1 MPLISVLVPV
11 HNAGPFLAE
20 TVKSVLAQSHADFE
34 LIVIDDGSTDCC
46 TRFLHNIGDS
56 RVHVLTQPNQGAPA
70 ALNTGLGASRGELI
84 AFLDHDDLWLPGKLQ
99 AHVECFRAHADA
111 DLTFDWSRRID
122 QNGAD
127 LGLPSHPWHGTI
139 SFEEL
144 IQDFVVGNTSA
155 LLVRRQAIEK
165 VGIFNPALLRVY
177 DLDLCLRVAALR
189 EGNCRS
195 VARQLTLYRRHEG
208 QMSRDWSSLRHEWES
223 LLKLIPDY
231 VPRTIDAVLP
241 AADSNMRRYMAWIAC
256 ERGDFSA
263 AMKLQLSAFRRA
275 PRCALSDVRNWLVL
289 ATVTGGLLLPAAA
302 YRRASEIGK
311 KILR

>member
-1 MPLISVLVPV
+1 
-11 HNAGPFLAE
+11 
-20 TVKSVLAQSHADFE
+20 VKSVLAQSYADFE
-34 LIVIDDGSTDCC
+34 LIVVDDGSTDCC
-46 TRFLHNIGDS
+46 TRCLENIGDP
-56 RVHVLTQPNQGAPA
+56 RIHLLTQANQGAPA
-70 ALNTGLGASRGELI
+70 ALNAGIGAARGELI

-122 QNGAD
+122 QHGAD

-155 LLVRRQAIEK
+155 LLVRRQAIEQA
-165 VGIFNPALLRVY
+165 GSFNPALLRVY

-189 EGNCRS
+189 EGNCRA
-195 VARQLTLYRRHEG
+195 VASHLTLYRRHPG
-208 QMSRDWSSLRHEWES
+208 QMSRDWSGLRYEWES

-231 VPRTIDAVLP
+231 APRTVDGVLP
-241 AADSNMRRYMAWIAC
+241 AADSNMRRYMAWLAC
-256 ERGDFSA
+256 EQGDFAA
-263 AMKLQLSAFRRA
+263 AMRLQLSAFRRA
-275 PRCALSDVRNWLVL
+275 PRRAFTDVRNWLVL
-289 ATVTGGLLLPAAA
+289 ATVTGGLVLPAGA
-302 YRRASEIGK
+302 YRKAAEAGK